1 MMTPFIF
8 AQLLKDPNRQEE
20 CFKRF
25 IEKNRSKFDETISI
39 RFSTKKYEE
48 VDVSAFFYKDFKEF
62 YSLRSL
68 KYRIHVAVVKNI
80 NMKDIVVYVINLG
93 R

>member
-1 MMTPFIF
+1 MTPFIF

-62 YSLRSL
+62 V
-68 KYRIHVAVVKNI
+68 I
-80 NMKDIVVYVINLG
+80 KDLSQVDRMYYLTSGYMICQKGESRRFVQK
-93 R
+93 